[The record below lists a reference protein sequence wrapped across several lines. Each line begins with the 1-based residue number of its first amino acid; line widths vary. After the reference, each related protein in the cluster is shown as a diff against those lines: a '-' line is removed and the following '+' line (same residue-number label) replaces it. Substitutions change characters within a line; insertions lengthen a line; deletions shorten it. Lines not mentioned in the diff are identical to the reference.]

1 MEKLDVS
8 LLMLEKI
15 PPPDGSGDKVERNEE
30 DDQDEKFQ
38 VDIGQISQNLLPI
51 NTAEEEKEKNS
62 GQKKDDPHP
71 DDILLHNKP
80 SIIPSEIYQVNV
92 TTSKQNFFFLDICG

>member
-30 DDQDEKFQ
+30 DDEDEKFQ
-38 VDIGQISQNLLPI
+38 VDIGQISYDFLPV

-92 TTSKQNFFFLDICG
+92 TRRKGKFLFLEIS